1 MRTQFITRL
10 AEPAA
15 TFARSSAPAEP
26 ATEVRRSALDLSTG
40 AETLGEMFLRAG
52 ERYGIALRHK
62 RDGGWQSVSYQE
74 LVQSTRDMA

>member
-1 MRTQFITRL
+1 MRTHFITRP

-15 TFARSSAPAEP
+15 TVARLSATVPD
-26 ATEVRRSALDLSTG
+26 TEVRRSALDLSTG

-52 ERYGIALRHK
+52 DRYGIALRHK
-62 RDGGWQSVSYQE
+62 RDGSWQSVSYQE